1 MDRNQIVEV
10 PPSMRYLIFCAHTR
24 VCACTHHTP
33 HVHADTIASAF
44 LHVFDA
50 SDWTCALAVT

>member
-24 VCACTHHTP
+24 VCACAHTTRA
-33 HVHADTIASAF
+33 ADTITSAF

-50 SDWTCALAVT
+50 SDWTCALAGT